1 MKEVVRLEKNRGE
14 PKKRKKQTKQV
25 ITLETPL
32 TVPQEQFCVEYSK
45 SGRGAESYKKSYPKC
60 TKTTTATAGA
70 SRLLTYVNIQKRLEE
85 LRIAT
90 ESNSIASITEIKE
103 FWTTFL
109 RDTSLEPKERTK
121 ASELLAKTYGAFLDK
136 IEVKQDENTLSALD
150 RIEQIV
156 KKRFEK

>member
-14 PKKRKKQTKQV
+14 PKKKKKQTKQV

-45 SGRGAESYKKSYPKC
+45 SGDGAASYKKAYPNCK
-60 TKTTTATAGA
+60 KTTTAAAGA
-70 SRLLTYVNIQKRLEE
+70 SRLLTYVNIQKRLND

-90 ESNSIASITEIKE
+90 ESNSIASIIEIKE

-109 RDTSLEPKERTK
+109 RDTNLEPKERVK

-136 IEVKQDENTLSALD
+136 IEVKQDESTLNTLE

>member
-14 PKKRKKQTKQV
+14 PKKKKKQTKQV

-32 TVPQEQFCVEYSK
+32 TVPQEQFCIEYSK
-45 SGRGAESYKKSYPKC
+45 SGDGAASYKKAYPNCK
-60 TKTTTATAGA
+60 KTTTAAAGA
-70 SRLLTYVNIQKRLEE
+70 SRLLTYVNIQKRLND

-90 ESNSIASITEIKE
+90 ESNSIASIIEIKE

-109 RDTSLEPKERTK
+109 RDTNLEPKELVK

-136 IEVKQDENTLSALD
+136 IEVKQDESTLNTLE

>member
-14 PKKRKKQTKQV
+14 PKKKKKQTKQV

-32 TVPQEQFCVEYSK
+32 TVPQEQFCIEYSK
-45 SGRGAESYKKSYPKC
+45 SGDGAASYKKAYPNCK
-60 TKTTTATAGA
+60 KTTTAAAGA
-70 SRLLTYVNIQKRLEE
+70 SRLLTYVNIQKRLND

-90 ESNSIASITEIKE
+90 ESNSIASIIEIKE

-109 RDTSLEPKERTK
+109 RDTNLEPKERVK

-136 IEVKQDENTLSALD
+136 IEVKQDESTLNTLE

>member
-14 PKKRKKQTKQV
+14 PKKNKKQTKQV

-45 SGRGAESYKKSYPKC
+45 SGRGAESYKKAYPNC

-70 SRLLTYVNIQKRLEE
+70 SRLLTYVNIQKRLDD

-90 ESNSIASITEIKE
+90 ESDSIASITEIKE
-103 FWTTFL
+103 FWTNTL
-109 RDTSLEPKERTK
+109 RNTEEKTKERIK
-121 ASELLAKTYGAFLDK
+121 ASELLGKSYAMFVDK
-136 IEVKQDENTLSALD
+136 IESDVPTTINFIMTP
-150 RIEQIV
+150 
-156 KKRFEK
+156 KKRENK

>member
-14 PKKRKKQTKQV
+14 PKKKKKQTKQV

-32 TVPQEQFCVEYSK
+32 TVPQEQFCIEYSK
-45 SGRGAESYKKSYPKC
+45 SGDGAASYKKAYPNCK
-60 TKTTTATAGA
+60 KTTTAAAGA
-70 SRLLTYVNIQKRLEE
+70 SRLLTYVNIQKRLND

-90 ESNSIASITEIKE
+90 ESNSIASIIEIKE

-109 RDTSLEPKERTK
+109 RDTNLEPKERVK

-136 IEVKQDENTLSALD
+136 IEVKQDESTMT
-150 RIEQIV
+150 
-156 KKRFEK
+156 

>member
-14 PKKRKKQTKQV
+14 PKKRIRKKQV

-32 TVPQEQFCVEYSK
+32 TIKQKIFCEEYAK
-45 SGRGAESYKKSYPKC
+45 CGNGLQSYLKAYDTCKKE
-60 TKTTTATAGA
+60 TTALTNA
-70 SRLLTYVNIQKRLEE
+70 SRLLGYANVKAYIKE
-85 LRIAT
+85 LGEA
-90 ESNSIASITEIKE
+90 SKNDSIASIIEIKE

>member
-14 PKKRKKQTKQV
+14 PKKKKKQTKQV

-32 TVPQEQFCVEYSK
+32 TVPQEQFCIEYSK
-45 SGRGAESYKKSYPKC
+45 SGDGAASYKKAYPNCK
-60 TKTTTATAGA
+60 KTTTAAAGA
-70 SRLLTYVNIQKRLEE
+70 SRLLTYVNIQKRLND

-90 ESNSIASITEIKE
+90 ESNSIASIIEIKE

-109 RDTSLEPKERTK
+109 RDTNLEPKERVK

-136 IEVKQDENTLSALD
+136 IEVKQDENTLNTLE

>member
-14 PKKRKKQTKQV
+14 PKKKQKKKV
-25 ITLETPL
+25 ITEETPL
-32 TVPQEQFCVEYSK
+32 TVSQKLFCEEYSK
-45 SGRGAESYKKSYPKC
+45 TGNGLQSYLKAYTTCKKDE
-60 TKTTTATAGA
+60 TAKTNA
-70 SRLLTYVNIQKRLEE
+70 SRLLSYANIKKYIKE
-85 LRIAT
+85 LGEA
-90 ESNSIASITEIKE
+90 SKNDSIASIIEIKE

-109 RDTSLEPKERTK
+109 RDTNLEPKERTK